1 MLASSTSLSLCQ
13 IFCSPLLLPAVKNK
27 AVYVCKPLH
36 SPAGSTLKGTLLI
49 SEGER
54 QCRVQEVLTH
64 EWALQDIALVPAYL
78 IKDQQMRCVQQASL
92 PRMGAPGP
100 CPPGQGG
107 HHSSPDQFLHF
118 HSTTRSSSRI
128 PVPKKQRNSLN
139 KWSKHSRLIISCKEQ
154 AQESTLAYHHTEIW
168 PTSPACHWQPFF
180 FPALFLVKHNQLESA
195 TVSSKLWA
203 TKIM

>member
-27 AVYVCKPLH
+27 AVYVWQTSSQPSRQH
-36 SPAGSTLKGTLLI
+36 SEGDIADFWRWTPVPSAGSADPWMSSAGHSSCPSLSYQGSANEVCTAGFPPQDGGT
-49 SEGER
+49 
-54 QCRVQEVLTH
+54 
-64 EWALQDIALVPAYL
+64 WALSPEPW
-78 IKDQQMRCVQQASL
+78 S
-92 PRMGAPGP
+92 
-100 CPPGQGG
+100 PGQGG

-180 FPALFLVKHNQLESA
+180 FLPYS
-195 TVSSKLWA
+195 
-203 TKIM
+203 